1 MILNVHKAEFL
12 GSAVNARSYPA
23 HDLKEIALVGRSN
36 VGKSSLINALVNRN
50 KFARTSNQPGR
61 TQTINFYRV
70 DRLCLVDL
78 PGYGFAKVPA
88 SVRAAW
94 RPMIEGY
101 LTGRPNLVGVLHL
114 VDVRHEPTQ
123 DDRVMSLWLKEMDMP
138 SVLIA
143 TKADKISRGHYQ
155 RQAKLIKEALGVEP
169 VLFSAHTKEGRER
182 VLTIICQL
190 AGLL

>member
-1 MILNVHKAEFL
+1 MNLHDAEFL
-12 GSAVNARSYPA
+12 TSAVNAKGYPQ

-36 VGKSSLINALVNRN
+36 VGKSSLVNTLVNRR
-50 KFARTSNQPGR
+50 KFARTSGQPGR

-88 SVRAAW
+88 AVRSAW

-114 VDVRHEPTQ
+114 VDARHEPTK
-123 DDRVMSLWLKEMDMP
+123 DDQVMSIWLREMDMP

-143 TKADKISRGHYQ
+143 TKADKISRSRYQ
-155 RQAKLIKEALGVEP
+155 KHVKMIREALQREP
-169 VLFSAHTKEGRER
+169 VLFSAQTKQGRDE
-182 VLTIICQL
+182 VLRIICEL
-190 AGLL
+190 GGLI

>member
-12 GSAVNARSYPA
+12 GSAVNARGYPA

>member
-1 MILNVHKAEFL
+1 MILNVHNAEFL
-12 GSAVNARSYPA
+12 TSAVNARGYPV
-23 HDLKEIALVGRSN
+23 HDLREIALVGRSN
-36 VGKSSLINALVNRN
+36 VGKSSLINALVNRRT
-50 KFARTSNQPGR
+50 FARTSGQPGR

-88 SVRAAW
+88 AVRSAW

-114 VDVRHEPTQ
+114 VDARHEPTK
-123 DDRVMSLWLKEMDMP
+123 DDQVMSIWLREMDMP

-143 TKADKISRGHYQ
+143 TKADKISRSRYQ
-155 RQAKLIKEALGVEP
+155 KHVKMIREALQREP
-169 VLFSAHTKEGRER
+169 VLFRPR
-182 VLTIICQL
+182 PNR
-190 AGLL
+190 AGMRC

>member
-1 MILNVHKAEFL
+1 MILNVHNAEFL
-12 GSAVNARSYPA
+12 TSAVNARGYPV
-23 HDLKEIALVGRSN
+23 HDLREIALVGRSN
-36 VGKSSLINALVNRN
+36 VGKSSLINALVNRR
-50 KFARTSNQPGR
+50 KFARTSGQPGR

-88 SVRAAW
+88 AVRSAW

-114 VDVRHEPTQ
+114 VDARHEPTK
-123 DDRVMSLWLKEMDMP
+123 DDQVMSIWLREMDMP

-143 TKADKISRGHYQ
+143 TKADKISRSRYQ
-155 RQAKLIKEALGVEP
+155 KHVKMIREALQREP
-169 VLFSAHTKEGRER
+169 VIFSAQTKLGRVE
-182 VLTIICQL
+182 VLSIICEL
-190 AGLL
+190 GVLI

>member
-1 MILNVHKAEFL
+1 MILNVHNAEFL
-12 GSAVNARSYPA
+12 TSAVNARGYPV
-23 HDLKEIALVGRSN
+23 HDLREIALVGRSN
-36 VGKSSLINALVNRN
+36 VGKSSLINALVNRR
-50 KFARTSNQPGR
+50 KFARTSGQPGR

-88 SVRAAW
+88 AVRSAW

-114 VDVRHEPTQ
+114 VDARHEPTK
-123 DDRVMSLWLKEMDMP
+123 DDQVMSIWLREMDMP

-143 TKADKISRGHYQ
+143 TKADKISRSRYQ
-155 RQAKLIKEALGVEP
+155 KHVKMIREALQREP
-169 VLFSAHTKEGRER
+169 VLFSAQTKQGRDE
-182 VLTIICQL
+182 VLRIICEL
-190 AGLL
+190 GGLI

>member
-12 GSAVNARSYPA
+12 GSAVNARGYPA

-94 RPMIEGY
+94 RSMIEGY

-155 RQAKLIKEALGVEP
+155 RQAMLIKEALGVEP

>member
-1 MILNVHKAEFL
+1 MILNVHNAEFL
-12 GSAVNARSYPA
+12 TSAVNARGYPV
-23 HDLKEIALVGRSN
+23 HDLREIALVGRSN
-36 VGKSSLINALVNRN
+36 VGKSSLINALVNRR
-50 KFARTSNQPGR
+50 KFARTSGQPGR

-88 SVRAAW
+88 AVRSAW

-114 VDVRHEPTQ
+114 VDARHEPTK
-123 DDRVMSLWLKEMDMP
+123 DDQVMSIWLREMDMP

-143 TKADKISRGHYQ
+143 TKADKISRSRYQ
-155 RQAKLIKEALGVEP
+155 KHVKMIREALQRAP
-169 VLFSAHTKEGRER
+169 VLFSAQTKQGRDE
-182 VLTIICQL
+182 VLRIICEL
-190 AGLL
+190 GGLI

>member
-12 GSAVNARSYPA
+12 GSAVNARGYPA

-94 RPMIEGY
+94 RSMIEGY